1 MAPLIVL
8 IVAWGVFRLA
18 GATGV
23 LDVAASWTGALR
35 LALAVMFTFT
45 ASSHF
50 ASRTRA
56 DLVRMVPPG
65 MPNPPALVTLTGV
78 LEFLG
83 AMGLL
88 VPGLLQASAY
98 ALMAL
103 LVALFPANIY
113 AARKGLHI
121 AGRPAT
127 PLVIRL
133 PLQLFWIGALWWVA
147 RSEIPVA

>member
-1 MAPLIVL
+1 
-8 IVAWGVFRLA
+8 
-18 GATGV
+18 
-23 LDVAASWTGALR
+23 
-35 LALAVMFTFT
+35 
-45 ASSHF
+45 
-50 ASRTRA
+50 
-56 DLVRMVPPG
+56 MVPPG
-65 MPNPPALVTLTGV
+65 MPNPAALVTLTGV

-83 AMGLL
+83 AMGRL

-113 AARKGLHI
+113 AAQEAFADCR
-121 AGRPAT
+121 RAT

-147 RSEIPVA
+147 RSEVPVV